1 MRLPVRAKLIAERR
15 APSATALRLPGG
27 SPAGLCG
34 CPFINAAAG
43 YRDRAADVLVLEDG
57 LLVGDL
63 GDPAGLPA
71 SSTTP

>member
-1 MRLPVRAKLIAERR
+1 MRLPVRAKLIAGRT
-15 APSATALRLPGG
+15 APSATALRQPSG

-43 YRDRAADVLVLEDG
+43 YPDRAVEVLVLEDG
-57 LLVGDL
+57 LLAGDL
-63 GDPAGLPA
+63 AGQEACPP